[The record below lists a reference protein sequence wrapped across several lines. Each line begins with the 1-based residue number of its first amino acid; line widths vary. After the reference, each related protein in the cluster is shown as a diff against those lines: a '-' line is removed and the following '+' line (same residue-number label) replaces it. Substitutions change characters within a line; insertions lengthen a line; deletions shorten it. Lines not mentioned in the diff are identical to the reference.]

1 MVGCV
6 RVCVCAR
13 AARVVFFS
21 LFFCSARMVPW
32 PPPPYTHAPHLC
44 RICLVGVSETH
55 ALLQDFD
62 PQRFESLKWMLTNT
76 GMRDMGFDF
85 EDVGL
90 PDKVQHFIL
99 RLMDTAVPAVD

>member
-1 MVGCV
+1 MWLFSAFLFFDE
-6 RVCVCAR
+6 RFPRPRPPLLHTR
-13 AARVVFFS
+13 AAPLLHFI
-21 LFFCSARMVPW
+21 A
-32 PPPPYTHAPHLC
+32 
-44 RICLVGVSETH
+44 GVSETH

-90 PDKVQHFIL
+90 PDKV
-99 RLMDTAVPAVD
+99 